1 MRKALKFCRVPQ
13 IHRNPKVVVLAYDMR
28 SYAKGIVEFNCE
40 LTGTAKSKLRNV
52 SAPCLPE
59 SNMTDAE
66 VASEGTIQP
75 FAARILMRC
84 LWTQKLAWP
93 DISFAVQRLASR
105 VTRSEEFVMKA
116 AVEPDQV
123 PELLVYTDSDF
134 ASCPFTAK
142 STSGMV
148 YILRTGSSCLPLLWS
163 SLARSTTEAELIAC
177 ASALFGEALNF
188 HTMIDSLAKT
198 IIPSKFQHDN
208 PAAIT
213 VIRAGYSSKLRHA
226 GRVHRVNVTSINEQ
240 LAEGVFDLEYCGTT
254 SRLANGFTKVI
265 SATERQH
272 TLKQLC
278 LSALSFHEI
287 VKNLLSGGRG
297 GS

>member
-1 MRKALKFCRVPQ
+1 
-13 IHRNPKVVVLAYDMR
+13 MR

-208 PAAIT
+208 PAART

>member
-1 MRKALKFCRVPQ
+1 MVKIDPGHYICEKGVEVLGRVHK
-13 IHRNPKVVVLAYDMR
+13 INRSPKVVVLAYDMR
-28 SYAKGIVEFNCE
+28 SYAKGIAEFYCE

-75 FAARILMRC
+75 FAARIFMRC
-84 LWTQKLAWP
+84 LWISKLARP

-105 VTRSEEFVMKA
+105 VARSEEFVMKA

-123 PELLVYTDSDF
+123 PELLVYTDSSDF

-142 STSGMV
+142 STSGTV
-148 YILRTGSSCLPLLWS
+148 YILRTGSSCFPLLWS

-177 ASALFGEALNF
+177 ASAFFGEALNL
-188 HTMIDSLAKT
+188 HTMIHSLAKT
-198 IIPSKFQHDN
+198 IIASKFQRDN
-208 PAAIT
+208 QAAITIT

-226 GRVHRVNVTSINEQ
+226 GRVHR
-240 LAEGVFDLEYCGTT
+240 AM
-254 SRLANGFTKVI
+254 
-265 SATERQH
+265 
-272 TLKQLC
+272 
-278 LSALSFHEI
+278 
-287 VKNLLSGGRG
+287 
-297 GS
+297 